1 MVVRDQE
8 YNLVCHHWLK
18 KKMYLPLGDV
28 TNSTNLGY
36 GRGCKRLK
44 VESGLA
50 PLFEEES
57 VFTTCVV
64 TQLFFSV
71 PHHWLIIQQTSGLQ
85 CIFQI
90 NIGLPHVY

>member
-36 GRGCKRLK
+36 GRGRKRLR

-50 PLFEEES
+50 PLFEEEN

-64 TQLFFSV
+64 TQ
-71 PHHWLIIQQTSGLQ
+71 
-85 CIFQI
+85 
-90 NIGLPHVY
+90 